1 MRKKGKALLAAL
13 LLLAL
18 LAGCG
23 ADSMKQPEQP
33 DEPAIDP
40 NLSPTA
46 AFMAALQE
54 DEVTKVA
61 LCGDQLAAA
70 SPEQMWKALNNAA
83 AHEITE
89 SEACYD
95 LGYSVSG
102 CQWEVTV
109 SVPADVL
116 RLSCGLAENVVVV
129 QSERLSARESCQ
141 RTAYF
146 NDGDLYEL
154 VRCSRDGSTRI
165 DQSAYETFQS
175 QVDEKLQALL
185 AARAGDPAGYDGCVL
200 TGFAQVWQYETGDN
214 RADWYQL
221 DGALTMQEPEKAS
234 PVDMLALDSQ
244 MRLPVREYAVAR
256 YQGDTLLGLVFLDS
270 TGEYHADFPEDRQ
283 WVTEMLSAVE
293 QADLDG
299 SKQRQETQRQE
310 EQRKYDA
317 MALRLMTAL
326 RPEDIYDLNTAAAA
340 DVTAEQLAAAL
351 NGAAEHSISQEA
363 ALAAGYDGADRS
375 VTFMMDRGS
384 VYVNIG
390 KPQDIVQVM
399 VGLGTVYYKDAPL
412 YALLRGR

>member
-1 MRKKGKALLAAL
+1 MRKKGIALLAA

-23 ADSMKQPEQP
+23 ANGAAQPEQI
-33 DEPAIDP
+33 DEPAVDP

-54 DEVTKVA
+54 DEVTKVS
-61 LCGDQLAAA
+61 LVGDQLAAA

-146 NDGDLYEL
+146 NDGDLYDL
-154 VRCSRDGSTRI
+154 VRRSRDGSTRI
-165 DQSAYETFQS
+165 DQSVYEAFQS
-175 QVDEKLQALL
+175 QVDGELQALL
-185 AARAGDPAGYDGCVL
+185 AARADDPVGYDGCVL
-200 TGFAQVWQYETGDN
+200 TGFAQVWQYGTGEN
-214 RADWYQL
+214 RADWYRL
-221 DGALTMQEPEKAS
+221 DGALTMREPEKAS

-244 MRLPVREYAVAR
+244 MRLPIREYAVAR

-283 WVTEMLSAVE
+283 WVTEMFSAVE
-293 QADLDG
+293 RVDLDG

-310 EQRKYDA
+310 EQRKHDA
-317 MALRLMTAL
+317 MALRLMAAL

-351 NGAAEHSISQEA
+351 NGAAEHNISQEA
-363 ALAAGYDGADRS
+363 ALAAGYDGADRY
-375 VTFMMDRGS
+375 VTFLLDQGE
-384 VYVNIG
+384 VYVSAG
-390 KPQDIVQVM
+390 EPQNIVQVM

>member
-1 MRKKGKALLAAL
+1 MRKKGIALLAA

-23 ADSMKQPEQP
+23 ANGAAQPEQI
-33 DEPAIDP
+33 DEPAVDP

-61 LCGDQLAAA
+61 LCGGQLAAA
-70 SPEQMWKALNNAA
+70 SPEQMRKALNNAA
-83 AHEITE
+83 THEITE

-146 NDGDLYEL
+146 NDGDLYDL
-154 VRCSRDGSTRI
+154 VRRSRDGSTRI
-165 DQSAYETFQS
+165 DQSVYETFQS
-175 QVDEKLQALL
+175 QVDGKLQALL
-185 AARAGDPAGYDGCVL
+185 AKRADDPAGYDDCVL
-200 TGFAQVWQYETGDN
+200 TGFAQVWQYETGEN

-221 DGALTMQEPEKAS
+221 DGALTMQEPEKAP

-244 MRLPVREYAVAR
+244 MRLPIREYAVAR

-299 SKQRQETQRQE
+299 SKQRQETQQQE
-310 EQRKYDA
+310 EQRKHDA
-317 MALRLMTAL
+317 MALRLMAAL

-351 NGAAEHSISQEA
+351 NGAAEHNISQEA
-363 ALAAGYDGADRS
+363 ALAAGYDGADRY
-375 VTFMMDRGS
+375 VTFLLDQGE
-384 VYVNIG
+384 VYVSAG

-399 VGLGTVYYKDAPL
+399 VGLGTVYYQDAQL

>member
-1 MRKKGKALLAAL
+1 MRKKGIALLAA

-23 ADSMKQPEQP
+23 ANGAAQPEQI
-33 DEPAIDP
+33 DEPAVDP

-61 LCGDQLAAA
+61 LCGGQLAAA
-70 SPEQMWKALNNAA
+70 SPAQMWKELNNEAT
-83 AHEITE
+83 HDNTE
-89 SEACYD
+89 STGSND

-146 NDGDLYEL
+146 NDSDLYEL

-175 QVDEKLQALL
+175 QVDGKLQALL
-185 AARAGDPAGYDGCVL
+185 AKRADDPAGYAGCVL
-200 TGFAQVWQYETGDN
+200 TGFAQVWQYETGEN
-214 RADWYQL
+214 RADWYRL
-221 DGALTMQEPEKAS
+221 DGALTMREPEKAS

-244 MRLPVREYAVAR
+244 MRLPIREYAVAR

-293 QADLDG
+293 RVDLDG
-299 SKQRQETQRQE
+299 SKQRQEAQRQE
-310 EQRKYDA
+310 EQQKRDA
-317 MALRLMTAL
+317 MALRLMAAL
-326 RPEDIYDLNTAAAA
+326 QPEDIYDLNTAAAA

-351 NGAAEHSISQEA
+351 NGAAEHNISQEA
-363 ALAAGYDGADRS
+363 ALAAGYDGADRY
-375 VTFMMDRGS
+375 VTFLLDQGE
-384 VYVNIG
+384 VYVSAG
-390 KPQDIVQVM
+390 EPQDIVQVM

>member
-1 MRKKGKALLAAL
+1 MRKKGIALLAA

-23 ADSMKQPEQP
+23 ANGAAQPEQI
-33 DEPAIDP
+33 DEPAVDP

-83 AHEITE
+83 THEITE

-116 RLSCGLAENVVVV
+116 RLICGLAENVVVV
-129 QSERLSARESCQ
+129 QSERLSARENCQ

-146 NDGDLYEL
+146 NDSGLYEL
-154 VRCSRDGSTRI
+154 VRCSRDGSTHI

-175 QVDEKLQALL
+175 QVDGKLQTLL
-185 AARAGDPAGYDGCVL
+185 AARADDPTGYDGCVL
-200 TGFAQVWQYETGDN
+200 TGFAQVWQYGTGDN
-214 RADWYQL
+214 LADWYRL
-221 DGALTMQEPEKAS
+221 DGALTMREPEKAS

-244 MRLPVREYAVAR
+244 MRLPIREYAVAR

-283 WVTEMLSAVE
+283 WVTEMFSAVE
-293 QADLDG
+293 RVDLDG
-299 SKQRQETQRQE
+299 SKQRQETQQQE
-310 EQRKYDA
+310 EQRKHDA
-317 MALRLMTAL
+317 MALRLMAAL

-351 NGAAEHSISQEA
+351 NGAAEHNISQEA
-363 ALAAGYDGADRS
+363 ALAAGYDGADRY
-375 VTFMMDRGS
+375 VTFLLDQGE
-384 VYVNIG
+384 VYVSAG
-390 KPQDIVQVM
+390 EPQNIVQVM
-399 VGLGTVYYKDAPL
+399 VGLGTVYYQDAPL

>member
-1 MRKKGKALLAAL
+1 MRKKGIALLAA

-23 ADSMKQPEQP
+23 ANGAAQPEQI
-33 DEPAIDP
+33 DEPAVDP

-61 LCGDQLAAA
+61 LCGGQLAAA
-70 SPEQMWKALNNAA
+70 SPEQMRKALNNAA
-83 AHEITE
+83 THEITE

-129 QSERLSARESCQ
+129 QSERLSARENCQ

-146 NDGDLYEL
+146 NDSGLYEL

-165 DQSAYETFQS
+165 DQSVYEAFQS
-175 QVDEKLQALL
+175 QVDGELQALL
-185 AARAGDPAGYDGCVL
+185 AARADDPAGYDGCVL
-200 TGFAQVWQYETGDN
+200 TGFAQVWQYETGEN
-214 RADWYQL
+214 RADWYRL
-221 DGALTMQEPEKAS
+221 DGALTMREPEKVS

-244 MRLPVREYAVAR
+244 MRLPIREYAVAR

-293 QADLDG
+293 RVDLDG
-299 SKQRQETQRQE
+299 SKQRQEEQQQE
-310 EQRKYDA
+310 EQRKHDA
-317 MALRLMTAL
+317 MALRLMAAL

-351 NGAAEHSISQEA
+351 NGAAEHNISQEA
-363 ALAAGYDGADRS
+363 ALAAGYDGADRY
-375 VTFMMDRGS
+375 VTFLLDQGE
-384 VYVNIG
+384 VYVSAG
-390 KPQDIVQVM
+390 EPQNIVQVM
-399 VGLGTVYYKDAPL
+399 VGLGTVYYKDAQL

>member
-1 MRKKGKALLAAL
+1 MRKKGIALLAA

-23 ADSMKQPEQP
+23 ANGAAQPEQI
-33 DEPAIDP
+33 DEPAVDP

-61 LCGDQLAAA
+61 LCGGQLAAA

-83 AHEITE
+83 THEITE

-129 QSERLSARESCQ
+129 QSERLSARENCQ

-146 NDGDLYEL
+146 NDSGLYDL
-154 VRCSRDGSTRI
+154 VRRSRDGSTRI
-165 DQSAYETFQS
+165 DQSVYEAFQS
-175 QVDEKLQALL
+175 QVDGELQALL
-185 AARAGDPAGYDGCVL
+185 AARADDPAGYDGCVL
-200 TGFAQVWQYETGDN
+200 TGFAQVWQYGTGEN
-214 RADWYQL
+214 RADWYRL
-221 DGALTMQEPEKAS
+221 DGALTMREPEKAS
-234 PVDMLALDSQ
+234 PADMLALDSQ

-256 YQGDTLLGLVFLDS
+256 YQDDTLLGLVFLDS

-283 WVTEMLSAVE
+283 WVTEMFSAVE
-293 QADLDG
+293 RVDLDG
-299 SKQRQETQRQE
+299 SKQRQETQQQE
-310 EQRKYDA
+310 EQRKHDA
-317 MALRLMTAL
+317 MALRLMAAL
-326 RPEDIYDLNTAAAA
+326 QPEDIYDLNTAAAA

-351 NGAAEHSISQEA
+351 NGAAEHNISQEA
-363 ALAAGYDGADRS
+363 ALAAGYDGADRY
-375 VTFMMDRGS
+375 VTFLLDQGE
-384 VYVNIG
+384 VYVSAG
-390 KPQDIVQVM
+390 EPQNIVQVM

>member
-1 MRKKGKALLAAL
+1 MRKKGIALLAA

-23 ADSMKQPEQP
+23 ANGAAQPEQI
-33 DEPAIDP
+33 DEPAVDP
-40 NLSPTA
+40 TLTPPA
-46 AFMAALQE
+46 AFLAARPQ
-54 DEVTKVA
+54 DVVTPVA
-61 LCGDQLAAA
+61 LSGAQRAAA

-83 AHEITE
+83 THEITE

-146 NDGDLYEL
+146 NDSDLYEL

-175 QVDEKLQALL
+175 QVDGKLQALL
-185 AARAGDPAGYDGCVL
+185 AKRADDPAGYDGCVL
-200 TGFAQVWQYETGDN
+200 TGFAQVWQYGTGEN
-214 RADWYQL
+214 RADWYRL
-221 DGALTMQEPEKAS
+221 DGALTMREPEKAS

-244 MRLPVREYAVAR
+244 MRLPIREYAVAR

-299 SKQRQETQRQE
+299 SKQRQETQQQE
-310 EQRKYDA
+310 EQRKHDA
-317 MALRLMTAL
+317 MALRLMAAL

-351 NGAAEHSISQEA
+351 NGAAEHNISQEA
-363 ALAAGYDGADRS
+363 ALAAGYDGADRY
-375 VTFMMDRGS
+375 VTFLLDQGE
-384 VYVNIG
+384 VYVSAG
-390 KPQDIVQVM
+390 EPQNIVQVM
-399 VGLGTVYYKDAPL
+399 VGLGTVYYQDAQL

>member
-1 MRKKGKALLAAL
+1 MRKKGIALLAA

-23 ADSMKQPEQP
+23 ANGAAQPEQI
-33 DEPAIDP
+33 DEPAVDP

-61 LCGDQLAAA
+61 LCGGQLAAA

-83 AHEITE
+83 THEITE

-146 NDGDLYEL
+146 NDSDLYEL

-175 QVDEKLQALL
+175 QVDGKLQALL
-185 AARAGDPAGYDGCVL
+185 AKRADDPAGYDDCVL
-200 TGFAQVWQYETGDN
+200 TGFAQVWQYETGEN

-221 DGALTMQEPEKAS
+221 DGALTMQEPEKAP

-244 MRLPVREYAVAR
+244 MRLPIREYAVAR

-299 SKQRQETQRQE
+299 SKQRQETQQQE
-310 EQRKYDA
+310 EQRKHDA
-317 MALRLMTAL
+317 MALRLMAAL

-351 NGAAEHSISQEA
+351 NGAAEHNISQEA
-363 ALAAGYDGADRS
+363 ALAAGYDGADRY
-375 VTFMMDRGS
+375 VTFLLDQGE

-390 KPQDIVQVM
+390 EPQNIVQVM

>member
-1 MRKKGKALLAAL
+1 MRKKGIALLAA

-23 ADSMKQPEQP
+23 ANGAAQPEQI
-33 DEPAIDP
+33 DEPAVDP

-61 LCGDQLAAA
+61 LCGGQLAAA

-83 AHEITE
+83 THEITE

-146 NDGDLYEL
+146 NDGDLYDL
-154 VRCSRDGSTRI
+154 VRRSRDGSTRI
-165 DQSAYETFQS
+165 DQSVYEAFQS
-175 QVDEKLQALL
+175 QVDGELQALL
-185 AARAGDPAGYDGCVL
+185 AARADDPAGYDGCVL
-200 TGFAQVWQYETGDN
+200 TGFAQVWQYGTGEN
-214 RADWYQL
+214 RADWYRL
-221 DGALTMQEPEKAS
+221 DGALTMREPEKAS
-234 PVDMLALDSQ
+234 PADMLALDSQ

-256 YQGDTLLGLVFLDS
+256 YQDDTLLGLVFLDS

-283 WVTEMLSAVE
+283 WVTEMFSAVE
-293 QADLDG
+293 RVDLDG
-299 SKQRQETQRQE
+299 SKQQQEAQQQE
-310 EQRKYDA
+310 EQRKHDA
-317 MALRLMTAL
+317 MALRLMAAL

-351 NGAAEHSISQEA
+351 NGAAEHNISQEA
-363 ALAAGYDGADRS
+363 ALAAGYDGADRY
-375 VTFMMDRGS
+375 VTFLLDQGE
-384 VYVNIG
+384 VYVSAG
-390 KPQDIVQVM
+390 EPQNIVQVM
-399 VGLGTVYYKDAPL
+399 VGLGTVYYKDAQL

>member
-1 MRKKGKALLAAL
+1 MRKKGIALLAA

-23 ADSMKQPEQP
+23 ANGAAQPEQI
-33 DEPAIDP
+33 DEPAVDP

-61 LCGDQLAAA
+61 LCGGQLAAA

-83 AHEITE
+83 THEITE

-146 NDGDLYEL
+146 NDGDLYDL
-154 VRCSRDGSTRI
+154 VRRSRDGSTRI
-165 DQSAYETFQS
+165 DQSVYEAFQS
-175 QVDEKLQALL
+175 QVDGELQALL
-185 AARAGDPAGYDGCVL
+185 AARADDPAGYDGCVL
-200 TGFAQVWQYETGDN
+200 TGFAQVWQYGTGEN
-214 RADWYQL
+214 RADWYRL
-221 DGALTMQEPEKAS
+221 DGALTMREPEKAS

-244 MRLPVREYAVAR
+244 MRLPIREYAVAR

-283 WVTEMLSAVE
+283 WVTEMFSAVE
-293 QADLDG
+293 RVDLDG
-299 SKQRQETQRQE
+299 SKQRQETQQQE
-310 EQRKYDA
+310 EQRKHDA
-317 MALRLMTAL
+317 MALRLMAAL

-340 DVTAEQLAAAL
+340 DVTPEQLAAAL
-351 NGAAEHSISQEA
+351 NGAAEHNISQEA
-363 ALAAGYDGADRS
+363 ALAAGYDGADRY
-375 VTFMMDRGS
+375 VTFLLDQGE
-384 VYVNIG
+384 VYVSAG
-390 KPQDIVQVM
+390 EPQDIVQVM
-399 VGLGTVYYKDAPL
+399 VGLGTVYYQDAQL

>member
-1 MRKKGKALLAAL
+1 MRKKGIALLAA

-23 ADSMKQPEQP
+23 ANGAAQPEQI
-33 DEPAIDP
+33 DEPAVDP

-46 AFMAALQE
+46 SFMASLQE
-54 DEVTKVA
+54 DEVTKVS
-61 LCGDQLAAA
+61 LTGDQLAAA

-83 AHEITE
+83 EHEITE

-146 NDGDLYEL
+146 NDSDLYEL
-154 VRCSRDGSTRI
+154 VRRSRDGSTRI

-175 QVDEKLQALL
+175 QVDGKLQALL
-185 AARAGDPAGYDGCVL
+185 AKRADDPAGYDGCVL
-200 TGFAQVWQYETGDN
+200 TGFAQVWQYETGEN
-214 RADWYQL
+214 RADWYRL
-221 DGALTMQEPEKAS
+221 DGALTMREPEKAS

-244 MRLPVREYAVAR
+244 MRLPIREYAVAR

-283 WVTEMLSAVE
+283 WVTEMFSAVE
-293 QADLDG
+293 RVDLDG
-299 SKQRQETQRQE
+299 SKQRQETQQQE
-310 EQRKYDA
+310 EQRKRDA
-317 MALRLMTAL
+317 MALRLMAAL
-326 RPEDIYDLNTAAAA
+326 RPEDIYELNTAAAA

-351 NGAAEHSISQEA
+351 NGAAEHNISQEA
-363 ALAAGYDGADRS
+363 ALAAGYDGADRY
-375 VTFMMDRGS
+375 VTFLLDQGE
-384 VYVNIG
+384 VYVSAG
-390 KPQDIVQVM
+390 EPQNIVQVM
-399 VGLGTVYYKDAPL
+399 VGLGTVYYQDAQL

>member
-1 MRKKGKALLAAL
+1 MRKKGIALLAA

-23 ADSMKQPEQP
+23 ANGAAQPEQI
-33 DEPAIDP
+33 DEPAVDP

-61 LCGDQLAAA
+61 LCGGQLAAA

-83 AHEITE
+83 THEITE

-129 QSERLSARESCQ
+129 QSERLSARENCQ

-146 NDGDLYEL
+146 NDSGLYEL
-154 VRCSRDGSTRI
+154 VRRSRDGSTRI
-165 DQSAYETFQS
+165 DQSVYEAFQS
-175 QVDEKLQALL
+175 QVDGELQALL
-185 AARAGDPAGYDGCVL
+185 AARADDPAGYDGCVL
-200 TGFAQVWQYETGDN
+200 TGFAQVWQYGTGEN
-214 RADWYQL
+214 RADWYRL
-221 DGALTMQEPEKAS
+221 DGALTMREPEKAS
-234 PVDMLALDSQ
+234 PADMLALDSQ

-256 YQGDTLLGLVFLDS
+256 YQDDTLLGLVFLDS

-283 WVTEMLSAVE
+283 WVTEMFSAVE
-293 QADLDG
+293 RVDLDG
-299 SKQRQETQRQE
+299 SKQRQETQQQE
-310 EQRKYDA
+310 EQRKHDA
-317 MALRLMTAL
+317 MALRLMAAL
-326 RPEDIYDLNTAAAA
+326 RPEDIYELNTAAAA
-340 DVTAEQLAAAL
+340 AVTAEQLAAAL
-351 NGAAEHSISQEA
+351 NGAAEHNISQEA
-363 ALAAGYDGADRS
+363 ALAAGYDGADRY
-375 VTFMMDRGS
+375 VTFLLDQGE
-384 VYVNIG
+384 VYVSAG
-390 KPQDIVQVM
+390 EPQNIVQVM

>member
-1 MRKKGKALLAAL
+1 MRKKGIALLAA

-23 ADSMKQPEQP
+23 ANGAAQPEQI
-33 DEPAIDP
+33 DEPAVNP

-54 DEVTKVA
+54 DEVTKVS

-109 SVPADVL
+109 SVPAGVL
-116 RLSCGLAENVVVV
+116 HLGCGLAENVVVV

-154 VRCSRDGSTRI
+154 VRCSRDGSTHI

-175 QVDEKLQALL
+175 QVDGKLQALL
-185 AARAGDPAGYDGCVL
+185 AARADDPAGYDGCVL

-214 RADWYQL
+214 RAEWYRL
-221 DGALTMQEPEKAS
+221 DGALTMREPEKAS

-256 YQGDTLLGLVFLDS
+256 YQGDTLLGLVFLGS
-270 TGEYHADFPEDRQ
+270 TGEYHADFSEDHQ
-283 WVTEMLSAVE
+283 WVVEMFSAVE
-293 QADLDG
+293 RVDLDG
-299 SKQRQETQRQE
+299 SKQRQEAQRQE
-310 EQRKYDA
+310 EQRKHDA
-317 MALRLMTAL
+317 MALRLMAAL

-351 NGAAEHSISQEA
+351 NGAVEHSISQEA

-384 VYVNIG
+384 VYVNTG

-399 VGLGTVYYKDAPL
+399 VGLGTVYYQDAQL

>member
-1 MRKKGKALLAAL
+1 MRKKGIALLAA

-23 ADSMKQPEQP
+23 ANGAAQPEQI
-33 DEPAIDP
+33 DEPAVDP

-61 LCGDQLAAA
+61 LCGGQLAAA
-70 SPEQMWKALNNAA
+70 SPEQMRKALNNAA
-83 AHEITE
+83 THEITE

-146 NDGDLYEL
+146 NDGDLYDL
-154 VRCSRDGSTRI
+154 VRRSRDGSTRI
-165 DQSAYETFQS
+165 DQSVYEAFQS
-175 QVDEKLQALL
+175 QVDGELQALL
-185 AARAGDPAGYDGCVL
+185 AARADDPAGYDGCVL
-200 TGFAQVWQYETGDN
+200 TGFAQVWQYETGEN
-214 RADWYQL
+214 RADWYRL
-221 DGALTMQEPEKAS
+221 DGALTMREPEKVS

-244 MRLPVREYAVAR
+244 MRLPIREYAVAR

-293 QADLDG
+293 RVDLDG
-299 SKQRQETQRQE
+299 SKQRQEEQQQE
-310 EQRKYDA
+310 EQRKHDA
-317 MALRLMTAL
+317 MALRLMAAL

-351 NGAAEHSISQEA
+351 NGAAEHNISQEA
-363 ALAAGYDGADRS
+363 ALAAGYDGADRY
-375 VTFMMDRGS
+375 VTFLLDQGE
-384 VYVNIG
+384 VYVSAG
-390 KPQDIVQVM
+390 EPQDIVQVM
-399 VGLGTVYYKDAPL
+399 VGLGTVYYKDAQL

>member
-1 MRKKGKALLAAL
+1 MRKKGIALLAA

-23 ADSMKQPEQP
+23 ANGAAQPEQI
-33 DEPAIDP
+33 DEPAVDP

-61 LCGDQLAAA
+61 LCGGQLAAA

-83 AHEITE
+83 THEITE

-146 NDGDLYEL
+146 NDGDLYDL
-154 VRCSRDGSTRI
+154 VRRSRDGSTRI
-165 DQSAYETFQS
+165 DQSVYEAFQS
-175 QVDEKLQALL
+175 QVDGELQALL
-185 AARAGDPAGYDGCVL
+185 AARADDPAGYDGCVL
-200 TGFAQVWQYETGDN
+200 TGFAQVWQYGTGEN
-214 RADWYQL
+214 RADWYRL
-221 DGALTMQEPEKAS
+221 DGALTMREPEKAS
-234 PVDMLALDSQ
+234 PADMLALDSQ

-283 WVTEMLSAVE
+283 WVTEMFSAVE
-293 QADLDG
+293 RVDLDG
-299 SKQRQETQRQE
+299 SKQRQETQQQE
-310 EQRKYDA
+310 EQRKHDA
-317 MALRLMTAL
+317 MALRLMAAL

-351 NGAAEHSISQEA
+351 NGAAEHNISQEA
-363 ALAAGYDGADRS
+363 ALAAGYDGADRY
-375 VTFMMDRGS
+375 VTFLLDQGE
-384 VYVNIG
+384 VYVSAG
-390 KPQDIVQVM
+390 EPQNIVQVM
-399 VGLGTVYYKDAPL
+399 VGLGTVYYKDAQL

>member
-1 MRKKGKALLAAL
+1 MRKKGIALLAA

-23 ADSMKQPEQP
+23 ANGAAQPEQI
-33 DEPAIDP
+33 DEPAVDP

-46 AFMAALQE
+46 AFMAALHE
-54 DEVTKVA
+54 DEVTKVS

-83 AHEITE
+83 EHEITE

-146 NDGDLYEL
+146 NDSDLYEL
-154 VRCSRDGSTRI
+154 VRCSRDGSTHI

-175 QVDEKLQALL
+175 QVDGKLQALL
-185 AARAGDPAGYDGCVL
+185 AERADDPTGYDGCVL
-200 TGFAQVWQYETGDN
+200 TGFAQVWQYGTGEN
-214 RADWYQL
+214 RADWYRL
-221 DGALTMQEPEKAS
+221 DGALTMREPEKAS

-244 MRLPVREYAVAR
+244 MRLPIREYAVAR

-270 TGEYHADFPEDRQ
+270 TGEYHADFSEDRQ

-326 RPEDIYDLNTAAAA
+326 RPEDIYELNTASAA

-384 VYVNIG
+384 VYVNTG

-399 VGLGTVYYKDAPL
+399 VGLGTVYYQDAQL

>member
-1 MRKKGKALLAAL
+1 MRKKGIALLAA

-23 ADSMKQPEQP
+23 ANGAAQPEQI
-33 DEPAIDP
+33 DEPAVDP

-61 LCGDQLAAA
+61 LCGGQLAAA

-83 AHEITE
+83 THEITE

-146 NDGDLYEL
+146 NDGDLYDL
-154 VRCSRDGSTRI
+154 VRRSRDGSTRI
-165 DQSAYETFQS
+165 DQSVYEAFQS
-175 QVDEKLQALL
+175 QVDGELQALL
-185 AARAGDPAGYDGCVL
+185 AARADDPAGYDGCVL
-200 TGFAQVWQYETGDN
+200 TGFAQVWQYGTGEN
-214 RADWYQL
+214 RADWYRL
-221 DGALTMQEPEKAS
+221 DGALTMREPEKAS
-234 PVDMLALDSQ
+234 PADMLALDSQ

-256 YQGDTLLGLVFLDS
+256 YQDDTLLGLVFLGS
-270 TGEYHADFPEDRQ
+270 TGEYHANFPEDRQ
-283 WVTEMLSAVE
+283 WVTEMLSAME
-293 QADLDG
+293 QVDLDG
-299 SKQRQETQRQE
+299 SKQQQEAQQQE
-310 EQRKYDA
+310 EQRKHDA
-317 MALRLMTAL
+317 MALRLMATL

-351 NGAAEHSISQEA
+351 NGAAEHNISQEA
-363 ALAAGYDGADRS
+363 ALAAGYDGADRY
-375 VTFMMDRGS
+375 VTFLLDQGE
-384 VYVNIG
+384 VYVSAGEPQNIM
-390 KPQDIVQVM
+390 QVM
-399 VGLGTVYYKDAPL
+399 VGLGTVYYKDAQL

>member
-1 MRKKGKALLAAL
+1 MRKKGIALLAA

-23 ADSMKQPEQP
+23 ANGAAQPEQI
-33 DEPAIDP
+33 DEPAVDP

-46 AFMAALQE
+46 AFMAALNE
-54 DEVTKVA
+54 DEDTQVS
-61 LCGDQLAAA
+61 LGGDQLAAA

-83 AHEITE
+83 EHEITE

-146 NDGDLYEL
+146 NDSDLYEL

-165 DQSAYETFQS
+165 AQSAYETFQS
-175 QVDEKLQALL
+175 QVDGKLQALL
-185 AARAGDPAGYDGCVL
+185 AERADDPTGYDGCVL
-200 TGFAQVWQYETGDN
+200 TGFAQVWQYGTGEN
-214 RADWYQL
+214 RADWYRL
-221 DGALTMQEPEKAS
+221 DGALTMREPEKAS

-244 MRLPVREYAVAR
+244 MRLPIREYAVAR

-270 TGEYHADFPEDRQ
+270 TGEYHADFSEDRQ

-326 RPEDIYDLNTAAAA
+326 RPEDIYELNTASAA

-384 VYVNIG
+384 VYVNTG

-399 VGLGTVYYKDAPL
+399 VGLGTVYYQDAQL

>member
-1 MRKKGKALLAAL
+1 MRKKGIALLAA

-23 ADSMKQPEQP
+23 ANGAAQPEQI
-33 DEPAIDP
+33 DEPAVDP

-83 AHEITE
+83 THEITE

-146 NDGDLYEL
+146 NDGDLYDL
-154 VRCSRDGSTRI
+154 VRRSRDGSTRI
-165 DQSAYETFQS
+165 DQSVYEAFQS
-175 QVDEKLQALL
+175 QVDGELQALL
-185 AARAGDPAGYDGCVL
+185 AARADDPAGYDGCVL
-200 TGFAQVWQYETGDN
+200 TGFAQVWQYETGEN
-214 RADWYQL
+214 RADWYRL
-221 DGALTMQEPEKAS
+221 DGALTMREPEKAS
-234 PVDMLALDSQ
+234 PADMLALDSQ

-256 YQGDTLLGLVFLDS
+256 YQDDTLLGLVFLGS
-270 TGEYHADFPEDRQ
+270 TGEYHANFPEDRQ
-283 WVTEMLSAVE
+283 WVTEMLSAME
-293 QADLDG
+293 QVDLDG
-299 SKQRQETQRQE
+299 SKQQQEAQQQE
-310 EQRKYDA
+310 EQRKHDA
-317 MALRLMTAL
+317 MALRLMAAL

-351 NGAAEHSISQEA
+351 NGAAEHNISQEA
-363 ALAAGYDGADRS
+363 ALAAGYDGADRY
-375 VTFMMDRGS
+375 VTFLLDQGE
-384 VYVNIG
+384 VYVSAG
-390 KPQDIVQVM
+390 EPQNIVQVM
-399 VGLGTVYYKDAPL
+399 VGFGTVYYKDAQL

>member
-1 MRKKGKALLAAL
+1 MRKKGIALLAA

-23 ADSMKQPEQP
+23 ANGAAQPEQI
-33 DEPAIDP
+33 DEPAVDP

-61 LCGDQLAAA
+61 LCGGQLAAA

-83 AHEITE
+83 THEITE

-146 NDGDLYEL
+146 NDSDLYEL

-175 QVDEKLQALL
+175 QVDGKLQALL
-185 AARAGDPAGYDGCVL
+185 AKRADDPAGYDGCVL
-200 TGFAQVWQYETGDN
+200 TGFAQVWQYETGEN

-221 DGALTMQEPEKAS
+221 DGALTMQEPEKAP

-244 MRLPVREYAVAR
+244 MRLPIREYAVAR

-299 SKQRQETQRQE
+299 SKQRQEAQRQE

-317 MALRLMTAL
+317 MALRLMAAL
-326 RPEDIYDLNTAAAA
+326 RPEDIYELNTASAA

-351 NGAAEHSISQEA
+351 NGAAEHNISQEA
-363 ALAAGYDGADRS
+363 ALAAGYDGADRY
-375 VTFMMDRGS
+375 VTFLLDQGE
-384 VYVNIG
+384 VYISTG

-399 VGLGTVYYKDAPL
+399 VGLGTVYYKDAQL

>member
-1 MRKKGKALLAAL
+1 MRKKGIALLAA

-23 ADSMKQPEQP
+23 ASSMKQPEQP

-54 DEVTKVA
+54 DEVTKVS
-61 LCGDQLAAA
+61 LVGDQLAAA

-102 CQWEVTV
+102 SQWEVTV

-146 NDGDLYEL
+146 NDGDLYDL
-154 VRCSRDGSTRI
+154 VRCGRDSSTRI

-270 TGEYHADFPEDRQ
+270 TGEYHADFSEDHQ
-283 WVTEMLSAVE
+283 WVVEMFSAVE
-293 QADLDG
+293 RVDLDG

-326 RPEDIYDLNTAAAA
+326 RPEDIYELNTASAA

-363 ALAAGYDGADRS
+363 ALAAGYDGADRY
-375 VTFMMDRGS
+375 VTFLLDQGE
-384 VYVNIG
+384 VYVSAG
-390 KPQDIVQVM
+390 EPQNIVQVM
-399 VGLGTVYYKDAPL
+399 VGLGTVYYQDAQL

>member
-1 MRKKGKALLAAL
+1 MRKKGIALLAA

-23 ADSMKQPEQP
+23 ANGAAQPEQI
-33 DEPAIDP
+33 DEPAVDP

-61 LCGDQLAAA
+61 LCGGQLAAA
-70 SPEQMWKALNNAA
+70 SPAQMWKALNNAA
-83 AHEITE
+83 THEITE

-146 NDGDLYEL
+146 NDSDLYEL

-165 DQSAYETFQS
+165 DQSAYEAFQS

-185 AARAGDPAGYDGCVL
+185 AERADDPAGYDGCVL
-200 TGFAQVWQYETGDN
+200 TGFAQVWQYETGEN
-214 RADWYQL
+214 RADWYR
-221 DGALTMQEPEKAS
+221 
-234 PVDMLALDSQ
+234 LALDSQ
-244 MRLPVREYAVAR
+244 MRLPIREYAVAR

-283 WVTEMLSAVE
+283 WVTEMFSAVE
-293 QADLDG
+293 RVDLDG
-299 SKQRQETQRQE
+299 SKQRQETQQQE
-310 EQRKYDA
+310 EQRKHDA
-317 MALRLMTAL
+317 MALRLMAAL
-326 RPEDIYDLNTAAAA
+326 RPEDIYELNTAAAA
-340 DVTAEQLAAAL
+340 DVTAEQLAATL
-351 NGAAEHSISQEA
+351 NGAAEHNISQEA
-363 ALAAGYDGADRS
+363 ALAAGYDGADRY
-375 VTFMMDRGS
+375 VTFLLDQGE
-384 VYVNIG
+384 VYVSAG
-390 KPQDIVQVM
+390 EPQNIVQVM

>member
-13 LLLAL
+13 LLTL
-18 LAGCG
+18 LTGCG
-23 ADSMKQPEQP
+23 ADSVKQPEQP
-33 DEPAIDP
+33 VEPAIDP

-46 AFMAALQE
+46 AFMVSLHE
-54 DEVTKVA
+54 DEVTKVS

-83 AHEITE
+83 THEITE

-102 CQWEVTV
+102 CQWEVAA
-109 SVPADVL
+109 SVPAGVL

-154 VRCSRDGSTRI
+154 VRCSRDINTRI

-175 QVDEKLQALL
+175 QVDGKLQALL
-185 AARAGDPAGYDGCVL
+185 AERADDPAGYDDCVL
-200 TGFAQVWQYETGDN
+200 TGFAQVWQYETGEN

-221 DGALTMQEPEKAS
+221 DGALTMHEPEKAS

-283 WVTEMLSAVE
+283 WVVEMFSAVE
-293 QADLDG
+293 RVDLDG

-310 EQRKYDA
+310 EQQKRDA
-317 MALRLMTAL
+317 MALRLMAAL
-326 RPEDIYDLNTAAAA
+326 RPEDIYNLNTAAAA

-351 NGAAEHSISQEA
+351 SGAAEHNISQEA

-390 KPQDIVQVM
+390 KPQNIVQVM
-399 VGLGTVYYKDAPL
+399 VGLGTVYYQDAQL

>member
-1 MRKKGKALLAAL
+1 MRKKGIALLAA

-23 ADSMKQPEQP
+23 ANGAAQPEQI
-33 DEPAIDP
+33 DEPAVDP

-61 LCGDQLAAA
+61 LCGGQLAAA

-83 AHEITE
+83 THEITE

-146 NDGDLYEL
+146 NDGDLYDL
-154 VRCSRDGSTRI
+154 VRRSRDGSTRI
-165 DQSAYETFQS
+165 DQSVYEAFQS
-175 QVDEKLQALL
+175 QVDGELQALL
-185 AARAGDPAGYDGCVL
+185 AARADDPAGYDGCVL
-200 TGFAQVWQYETGDN
+200 TGFAQVWQYGTGEN
-214 RADWYQL
+214 RADWYRL
-221 DGALTMQEPEKAS
+221 DGALTMREPEKAS
-234 PVDMLALDSQ
+234 PADMLALDSQ
-244 MRLPVREYAVAR
+244 MRLPIREYAVAR
-256 YQGDTLLGLVFLDS
+256 YQGDTLQGLVFLDS

-283 WVTEMLSAVE
+283 WVTEMLSAME
-293 QADLDG
+293 QVDLDG
-299 SKQRQETQRQE
+299 SKQQQEAQRQE
-310 EQRKYDA
+310 EQQKYDA
-317 MALRLMTAL
+317 MALRLMAAL
-326 RPEDIYDLNTAAAA
+326 QPEDIYDLNTAAAA

-351 NGAAEHSISQEA
+351 NGAAEHNISQEA
-363 ALAAGYDGADRS
+363 ALAAGYDGADRY
-375 VTFMMDRGS
+375 VTFLLDQGE
-384 VYVNIG
+384 VYVSAG
-390 KPQDIVQVM
+390 EPQNIVQVM

>member
-1 MRKKGKALLAAL
+1 MRKKGIALLAA

-23 ADSMKQPEQP
+23 ANGAAQPEQI
-33 DEPAIDP
+33 DEPAVDP

-61 LCGDQLAAA
+61 LCGGQLAAA
-70 SPEQMWKALNNAA
+70 SPEQMRKALNNAA
-83 AHEITE
+83 THEITE

-146 NDGDLYEL
+146 NDGDLYDL
-154 VRCSRDGSTRI
+154 VRRSRDGSTRI

-175 QVDEKLQALL
+175 QVDGKLQALL
-185 AARAGDPAGYDGCVL
+185 AERADDPAGYNGCVL
-200 TGFAQVWQYETGDN
+200 TGFAQVWQYETGEN
-214 RADWYQL
+214 RADWYRL
-221 DGALTMQEPEKAS
+221 DGALTMREPEKVS

-244 MRLPVREYAVAR
+244 MRLPIREYAVAR

-293 QADLDG
+293 RVDLDG
-299 SKQRQETQRQE
+299 SKQRQEEQQQE
-310 EQRKYDA
+310 EQRKHDA
-317 MALRLMTAL
+317 MALRLMAAL

-351 NGAAEHSISQEA
+351 NGAAEHNISQEA
-363 ALAAGYDGADRS
+363 ALAAGYDGADRY
-375 VTFMMDRGS
+375 VTFLLDQGE
-384 VYVNIG
+384 VYVSAG
-390 KPQDIVQVM
+390 EPQDIVQVM
-399 VGLGTVYYKDAPL
+399 VGLGTVYYKDAQL

>member
-1 MRKKGKALLAAL
+1 MRKKGIALLAA

-23 ADSMKQPEQP
+23 ANGAAQPEQI
-33 DEPAIDP
+33 DEPAVDP

-61 LCGDQLAAA
+61 LCGGQLAAA

-83 AHEITE
+83 THEITE

-146 NDGDLYEL
+146 NDGDLYDL
-154 VRCSRDGSTRI
+154 VRRSRDGSTRI
-165 DQSAYETFQS
+165 DQSVYEAFQS
-175 QVDEKLQALL
+175 QVDGELQALL
-185 AARAGDPAGYDGCVL
+185 AARADDPVGYDGCVL
-200 TGFAQVWQYETGDN
+200 TGFAQVWQYGTGEN
-214 RADWYQL
+214 RADWYRL
-221 DGALTMQEPEKAS
+221 DGALTMREPEKAS

-244 MRLPVREYAVAR
+244 MRLPIREYAVAR

-283 WVTEMLSAVE
+283 WVTEMFSAVE
-293 QADLDG
+293 RVDLDG
-299 SKQRQETQRQE
+299 SKQRQETQQQE
-310 EQRKYDA
+310 EQRKHDA
-317 MALRLMTAL
+317 MALRLMAAL
-326 RPEDIYDLNTAAAA
+326 QPEDIYDLNTAAAA

-351 NGAAEHSISQEA
+351 NGAAEHNISQEA
-363 ALAAGYDGADRS
+363 ALAAGYDGADRY
-375 VTFMMDRGS
+375 VTFLLDQGE
-384 VYVNIG
+384 VYVSAG
-390 KPQDIVQVM
+390 EPQNIVQVM
-399 VGLGTVYYKDAPL
+399 VGLGTVYYQDAQL

>member
-1 MRKKGKALLAAL
+1 MRKKGIALLAA

-23 ADSMKQPEQP
+23 ANGAAQPEQI
-33 DEPAIDP
+33 DEPAVDP

-54 DEVTKVA
+54 DEVTKVS

-146 NDGDLYEL
+146 NDSDLYEL
-154 VRCSRDGSTRI
+154 VRCSRDGSTHI

-175 QVDEKLQALL
+175 QVDGKLQALL
-185 AARAGDPAGYDGCVL
+185 AERADDPTGYDGCVL
-200 TGFAQVWQYETGDN
+200 TGFAQVWQYGTGEN
-214 RADWYQL
+214 RADWYRL
-221 DGALTMQEPEKAS
+221 DGALTMREPEKAS

-244 MRLPVREYAVAR
+244 MRLPIREYAVAR

-326 RPEDIYDLNTAAAA
+326 RPEDIYELNTASAA

-384 VYVNIG
+384 VYVNTG

-399 VGLGTVYYKDAPL
+399 VGLGTVYYQDAPL

>member
-1 MRKKGKALLAAL
+1 MRKKGIALLAA

-23 ADSMKQPEQP
+23 ANGAAQPEQI
-33 DEPAIDP
+33 DEPAVDP

-61 LCGDQLAAA
+61 LCGGQLAAA

-83 AHEITE
+83 THEITE

-146 NDGDLYEL
+146 NDGDLYDL
-154 VRCSRDGSTRI
+154 VRRSRDGSTRI
-165 DQSAYETFQS
+165 DQSVYEAFQS
-175 QVDEKLQALL
+175 QVDGELQALL
-185 AARAGDPAGYDGCVL
+185 AARADDPAGYDGCVL
-200 TGFAQVWQYETGDN
+200 TGFAQVWQYGTGEN
-214 RADWYQL
+214 RADWYRL
-221 DGALTMQEPEKAS
+221 DGALTMREPEKAS
-234 PVDMLALDSQ
+234 PADMLALDSQ
-244 MRLPVREYAVAR
+244 MRLPIREYAVAR
-256 YQGDTLLGLVFLDS
+256 YQDDTLLGLVFLGS
-270 TGEYHADFPEDRQ
+270 TGEYHANFPEDRQ
-283 WVTEMLSAVE
+283 WVTEMLSAME
-293 QADLDG
+293 QVDLDG
-299 SKQRQETQRQE
+299 SKQQQEAQQQE
-310 EQRKYDA
+310 EQRKHDA
-317 MALRLMTAL
+317 MALRLMAAL

-351 NGAAEHSISQEA
+351 NGAAEHNISQEA
-363 ALAAGYDGADRS
+363 ALAAGYDGADRY
-375 VTFMMDRGS
+375 VTFLLDQGE
-384 VYVNIG
+384 VYVSAG
-390 KPQDIVQVM
+390 APQNIVQVM
-399 VGLGTVYYKDAPL
+399 VGLGTVYYQDAQL

>member
-1 MRKKGKALLAAL
+1 
-13 LLLAL
+13 
-18 LAGCG
+18 
-23 ADSMKQPEQP
+23 
-33 DEPAIDP
+33 
-40 NLSPTA
+40 
-46 AFMAALQE
+46 
-54 DEVTKVA
+54 
-61 LCGDQLAAA
+61 
-70 SPEQMWKALNNAA
+70 MWKALNNAA
-83 AHEITE
+83 THEITE

-146 NDGDLYEL
+146 NDSDLYEL

-175 QVDEKLQALL
+175 QVDGKLQALL
-185 AARAGDPAGYDGCVL
+185 AKRADDPAGYDGCVL
-200 TGFAQVWQYETGDN
+200 TGFAQVWQYETGEN
-214 RADWYQL
+214 RADWYRL
-221 DGALTMQEPEKAS
+221 DGALTMREPEKAS

-244 MRLPVREYAVAR
+244 MRLPIREYAVAR

-283 WVTEMLSAVE
+283 WVTEMFSAVE
-293 QADLDG
+293 RVDLDG
-299 SKQRQETQRQE
+299 SKQRQETQQQE
-310 EQRKYDA
+310 EQRKHDA
-317 MALRLMTAL
+317 MALRLMAAL

-351 NGAAEHSISQEA
+351 NGAAEHNISQEA
-363 ALAAGYDGADRS
+363 ALAAGYDGADRY
-375 VTFMMDRGS
+375 VTFLLDQGE
-384 VYVNIG
+384 VYVSAG
-390 KPQDIVQVM
+390 EPQNIVQVM
-399 VGLGTVYYKDAPL
+399 VGLGTVYYKDAQL

>member
-1 MRKKGKALLAAL
+1 MTR
-13 LLLAL
+13 
-18 LAGCG
+18 
-23 ADSMKQPEQP
+23 
-33 DEPAIDP
+33 
-40 NLSPTA
+40 
-46 AFMAALQE
+46 
-54 DEVTKVA
+54 VA
-61 LCGDQLAAA
+61 LCGGQRAAA

-83 AHEITE
+83 THEITE

-146 NDGDLYEL
+146 NDSDLYEL

-175 QVDEKLQALL
+175 QVDGKLQALL
-185 AARAGDPAGYDGCVL
+185 AERADDPAGYNGCVL
-200 TGFAQVWQYETGDN
+200 TGFAQVWQYETGEN
-214 RADWYQL
+214 RADWYRL
-221 DGALTMQEPEKAS
+221 DGALTMREPEKAS

-244 MRLPVREYAVAR
+244 MRLPIREYAVAR

-283 WVTEMLSAVE
+283 WVTEMFSAVE

-299 SKQRQETQRQE
+299 SKQRQEAQRQE

-317 MALRLMTAL
+317 MALRLMAAL
-326 RPEDIYDLNTAAAA
+326 RPEDIYELNTAAAA
-340 DVTAEQLAAAL
+340 DVTAEQLATAL
-351 NGAAEHSISQEA
+351 NGAAEHNISQEA
-363 ALAAGYDGADRS
+363 ALAAGYDGADRY
-375 VTFMMDRGS
+375 VTFLLDQGE
-384 VYVNIG
+384 VYVSAG
-390 KPQDIVQVM
+390 EPQNIVQVM
-399 VGLGTVYYKDAPL
+399 VGLGTVYYQDAQL

>member
-1 MRKKGKALLAAL
+1 MRKKGIALLAAL
-13 LLLAL
+13 LRAL

-23 ADSMKQPEQP
+23 ANGAAQPEQI
-33 DEPAIDP
+33 DEPAVDP

-61 LCGDQLAAA
+61 LCGGQLAAA
-70 SPEQMWKALNNAA
+70 SPAQMWKALNNAA
-83 AHEITE
+83 THEITE

-146 NDGDLYEL
+146 NDSDLYEL

-165 DQSAYETFQS
+165 DQSAYEAFQS

-185 AARAGDPAGYDGCVL
+185 AERADDPAGYDGCVL
-200 TGFAQVWQYETGDN
+200 TGFAQVWQYETGEN
-214 RADWYQL
+214 RADWYRL
-221 DGALTMQEPEKAS
+221 DGALTMREPEKAP

-244 MRLPVREYAVAR
+244 MRLPIREYAVAR

-283 WVTEMLSAVE
+283 WVTEMFSAVE
-293 QADLDG
+293 RVDLDG
-299 SKQRQETQRQE
+299 SKQRQETQQQE
-310 EQRKYDA
+310 EQRKRDA
-317 MALRLMTAL
+317 MALRLMAAL
-326 RPEDIYDLNTAAAA
+326 RPEDIYELNTAAAA

-351 NGAAEHSISQEA
+351 NGAAEHNISQEA
-363 ALAAGYDGADRS
+363 ALAAGYDGADRY
-375 VTFMMDRGS
+375 VTFLLDQGE
-384 VYVNIG
+384 VYVSAG
-390 KPQDIVQVM
+390 EPQNIVQVM

>member
-1 MRKKGKALLAAL
+1 MRKKGIALLAA

-23 ADSMKQPEQP
+23 ANGAAQPEQI
-33 DEPAIDP
+33 DEPAVDP

-54 DEVTKVA
+54 DEVTKVS
-61 LCGDQLAAA
+61 LVGDQLAAA

-83 AHEITE
+83 THEITE

-146 NDGDLYEL
+146 NDSDLYEL

-175 QVDEKLQALL
+175 QVDGKLQALL
-185 AARAGDPAGYDGCVL
+185 AERADDPAGYDGCVL
-200 TGFAQVWQYETGDN
+200 TGFAQVWQYGTGDN
-214 RADWYQL
+214 RVDWYRL

-326 RPEDIYDLNTAAAA
+326 RPEDIYELNTASAA

-363 ALAAGYDGADRS
+363 ALTAGYDGADRS

-399 VGLGTVYYKDAPL
+399 VGLGTVYYKDALL

>member
-1 MRKKGKALLAAL
+1 MRKKGIALLAA

-23 ADSMKQPEQP
+23 ANGAAQPEQI
-33 DEPAIDP
+33 DEPAVDP

-54 DEVTKVA
+54 DEVTKVS
-61 LCGDQLAAA
+61 LVGGQLAAA

-83 AHEITE
+83 THEITE

-109 SVPADVL
+109 SVPAGVL
-116 RLSCGLAENVVVV
+116 HLSCGLAENVVVV

-154 VRCSRDGSTRI
+154 VRCSRDGSTHI

-175 QVDEKLQALL
+175 QVDGKLQALL
-185 AARAGDPAGYDGCVL
+185 AARADDPAGYDGCVL
-200 TGFAQVWQYETGDN
+200 TGFAQVWQYGTGDN
-214 RADWYQL
+214 RADWYRL
-221 DGALTMQEPEKAS
+221 DGALTMREPEKAS

-244 MRLPVREYAVAR
+244 MRLPIREYAVAR

-326 RPEDIYDLNTAAAA
+326 RPEDIYELNTASAA

-384 VYVNIG
+384 VYVNTG

-399 VGLGTVYYKDAPL
+399 VGLGTVYYQDAQL

>member
-1 MRKKGKALLAAL
+1 MRKKGIALLAA

-23 ADSMKQPEQP
+23 ANGAAQPEQI
-33 DEPAIDP
+33 DEPAVDP

-61 LCGDQLAAA
+61 LGGGLRAAA

-83 AHEITE
+83 THEITE

-146 NDGDLYEL
+146 NDSDLYEL
-154 VRCSRDGSTRI
+154 VRCSRDSSTRI

-175 QVDEKLQALL
+175 QVDGKLQALL
-185 AARAGDPAGYDGCVL
+185 AERADDPAGYDGCVL
-200 TGFAQVWQYETGDN
+200 TGFAQVWQYETGEN
-214 RADWYQL
+214 RADWYRL
-221 DGALTMQEPEKAS
+221 DGALTMREPEKAS

-256 YQGDTLLGLVFLDS
+256 YQGNTLLGLVFLDS

-283 WVTEMLSAVE
+283 WVTEMFSAVE
-293 QADLDG
+293 RVDLDG
-299 SKQRQETQRQE
+299 SKQRQETQQQE
-310 EQRKYDA
+310 EQRKHDA
-317 MALRLMTAL
+317 MALRLMAAL
-326 RPEDIYDLNTAAAA
+326 RPEDIYDLNTASAA

-363 ALAAGYDGADRS
+363 ALAAGYDGADRY
-375 VTFMMDRGS
+375 VTFLLDQGD
-384 VYVNIG
+384 VYVSTG

-399 VGLGTVYYKDAPL
+399 VGLGTVYYKDAQL